1 MKNFTKIFLIS
12 LLIYSNLLFAK
23 NYVLPESGIAIKN
36 ITCLEPSNPTNN
48 QDTYKIIS
56 MLIYNKNK
64 YPISNKTL
72 IFKLKDKAGDTL
84 LTHNFELKMSPE
96 TAAKEVLA
104 VPYCNDSFF
113 GHKTIYEFSLK

>member
-12 LLIYSNLLFAK
+12 ILIYSNSLIAK

-36 ITCLEPSNPTNN
+36 LTCLDASEPTNN
-48 QDTYKIIS
+48 QDKYKLIS

-64 YPISNKTL
+64 HSINNKILAFTVV
-72 IFKLKDKAGDTL
+72 DRDGDIVFR
-84 LTHNFELKMSPE
+84 HNFELKMAAQTS
-96 TAAKEVLA
+96 AKEVLA

-113 GHKTIYEFSLK
+113 GNKTVYEFSIK

>member
-12 LLIYSNLLFAK
+12 LLIYSNLLLAK
-23 NYVLPESGIAIKN
+23 DFFVPNSGIAIKN

-64 YPISNKTL
+64 HPIDNKILAFTVL
-72 IFKLKDKAGDTL
+72 DKDDDIVFR
-84 LTHNFELKMSPE
+84 HNFELKMAPQTS
-96 TAAKEVLA
+96 AKEVLA

-113 GHKTIYEFSLK
+113 GLKTTYEFSLK

>member
-12 LLIYSNLLFAK
+12 LLIYSNLLLAK
-23 NYVLPESGIAIKN
+23 DFFVPNSGIAIKN